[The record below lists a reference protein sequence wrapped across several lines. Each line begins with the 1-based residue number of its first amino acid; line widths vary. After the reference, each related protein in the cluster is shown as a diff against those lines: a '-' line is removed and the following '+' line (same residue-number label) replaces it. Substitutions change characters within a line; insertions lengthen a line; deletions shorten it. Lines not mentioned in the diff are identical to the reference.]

1 MMVDGGRILAGPHS
15 LEGRSPVRIT
25 HVSLD
30 NIKSY
35 RRANIP
41 LAGGTVAIRG
51 HNGSGKSTLVEAI
64 GFALFDSIK
73 YNQAQFVREGEKSGS
88 VTVSFI
94 SALDE
99 REYQVVRRCGA
110 NPTWYVYDPQLRLRV
125 VEQSADVTDF
135 LRKHLRIES
144 EITLRALFD
153 DALGVP
159 QGTFTADFLL
169 TPTNRKKKFDA
180 LLQVEDYV
188 SAAAKLNDTRNYLQD
203 EQHAAQRRIDDLER
217 ETGQLDTLRERL
229 ATTHQRERELAA
241 ELERLQREAAEVET
255 RRDALQRRQ
264 AELERLESAAKVAA
278 AESAAA
284 EQRQRAASDQWEEA
298 RAAADI
304 CAAARAGYDAHRA
317 AQARQAQLTARAR
330 ERDALLQQRAQAA
343 QALEGA
349 QRDLVHGQ
357 QRLEEARAAQQRIV
371 ELQPAITRQAEL
383 EQRCE
388 VLHRDLQRLEELRRA
403 RERAERERGTVAQ
416 GIAVVEREI
425 ARLEGLLPLAALLDA
440 RREEVTRLQDLR
452 ARRTEKETRLVAVR
466 AERGKAAV
474 SRQRAAQ
481 AEAKAAEKVRKIRE
495 TESYARQLPALEERH
510 TALEA
515 EIHKLEA
522 RQEHHRLSREQ
533 SGAGACPFLRE
544 PCLNIRQRGENSLVV
559 YFDRLIAQ
567 DEQALAPLREER
579 AGLLDHLAYARKV
592 RPYWEQLDQ
601 FEEQHRAAEQQ
612 RVELDAREQELAA
625 EQAELEDF
633 VARAPGEAAMREA
646 QGQFKASD
654 DADKACRE
662 LGPRRAEHARL
673 CQQRD
678 TLDADLAANADQA
691 TALAEAPA
699 QLAAAQ
705 AELAVLDDPR
715 GVVKGLTAQANALT
729 RIEADVTAAEARVA
743 ELREGLAALDQA
755 LAPFAELDGDLH
767 AVQGELDATRDDHTR
782 YLQREQTAEQLQPR
796 AKALEEA
803 RAAATAAAAA
813 HAKARTTHERA
824 RAGFD
829 PDALAQAVA
838 RADALA
844 GERGRATEELR
855 HTQETSIAL
864 EAEITRAEALLADLS
879 AARDEL
885 ATLVELSAMLQQF
898 RETIK
903 EAGPYV
909 MKARLRQISAQANR
923 IFGEVMGDRS
933 AELLWQNDY
942 EIVLRRDGVERSF
955 AQLSGGEQMS
965 AALAVRLALL
975 RHLTRL
981 DLAFFDEPT
990 QNMDGER
997 RGNLAEQIRRVRGFD
1012 QLLVISHDDTF
1023 EQGLD
1028 SVVHLEKRNGETVVI
1043 EEGALVPA

>member
-25 HVSLD
+25 RVSLD

-51 HNGSGKSTLVEAI
+51 HNGAGKSTLVEAI

-73 YNQAQFVREGEKSGS
+73 YNQAQFVREGEKSGT

-144 EITLRALFD
+144 EITLHALFD

-180 LLQVEDYV
+180 LLQVEDYA
-188 SAAAKLNDTRNYLQD
+188 SAAARLNDTRAYLQE
-203 EQHAAQRRIDDLER
+203 EQHAAQRRIDELER
-217 ETGQLDTLRERL
+217 ETGQLDALRERL
-229 ATTHQRERELAA
+229 ANAHQRERELAA
-241 ELERLQREAAEVET
+241 ELERLQREASEVEA

-264 AELERLESAAKVAA
+264 AELERLESAARVAA

-284 EQRQRAASDQWEEA
+284 EQRERAASDLWEEA

-304 CAAARAGYDAHRA
+304 CAAARPGYDAHRG
-317 AQARQAQLTARAR
+317 AQARQAELAARAR
-330 ERDALLQQRAQAA
+330 ERDALQHQRAQAA

-349 QRDLVHGQ
+349 ERDLAHGQ
-357 QRLEEARAAQQRIV
+357 HRLAGAREAGRRIL
-371 ELQPAITRQAEL
+371 ELQPAIARQSAL
-383 EQRCE
+383 EQQCGTLR
-388 VLHRDLQRLEELRRA
+388 HDLLRLEELRRA
-403 RERAERERGTVAQ
+403 REKAERERAAIAQ
-416 GIAVVEREI
+416 GIAAAEREI
-425 ARLEGLLPLAALLDA
+425 ARLEGLLPLAAQLEA
-440 RREEVTRLQDLR
+440 RREKVTGLQDLR

-474 SRQRAAQ
+474 SRQRAGQ
-481 AEAKAAEKVRKIRE
+481 SEAKAAEKVRKIRE
-495 TESYARQLPALEERH
+495 TETYARQLPALEERYA
-510 TALEA
+510 TLEA

-533 SGAGACPFLRE
+533 SDAGACPFLRE
-544 PCLNIRQRGENSLVV
+544 PCLNIRQRGENSLTV

-567 DEQALAPLREER
+567 DERALAPLREER
-579 AGLLDHLAYARKV
+579 AGLLDQLAYARKV

-612 RVELDAREQELAA
+612 RGELDAREQELAA

-633 VARAPGEAAMREA
+633 VARAPGEAALRDA
-646 QGQFKASD
+646 QSQFKASD

-678 TLDADLAANADQA
+678 ALDADLAANAEQA
-691 TALAEAPA
+691 AALAESPT
-699 QLAAAQ
+699 QLTAAE
-705 AELAVLDDPR
+705 AELAALDDPR
-715 GVVKGLTAQANALT
+715 GVVKGLGELANEQQ
-729 RIEADVTAAEARVA
+729 RIEVEVAAAEARVA
-743 ELREGLAALDQA
+743 KLRDSLTALDRA
-755 LAPFAELDGDLH
+755 LAPFVGLDDNLR
-767 AVQGELDATRDDHTR
+767 AIQGELDATRDDHTR
-782 YLQREQTAEQLQPR
+782 YLQREQTAAQLQPR

-803 RAAATAAAAA
+803 RGAAKAAAAA
-813 HAKARTTHERA
+813 HAKARATHERA

-829 PDALAQAVA
+829 PGTLAQAVA

-855 HTQETSIAL
+855 HTQETSTAL
-864 EAEITRAEALLADLS
+864 SAEIARAEALLADLS

-885 ATLVELSAMLQQF
+885 ATLVELHAMLQQL

-1043 EEGALVPA
+1043 DEGALVPA